1 MADVKDIDSYVFGR
15 DTARFL
21 IEEDIGEGVCKSK
34 KEYVYAL
41 KGNKDKDYVA
51 GFKDSLDDLL

>member
-15 DTARFL
+15 DTARFI
-21 IEEDIGEGVCKSK
+21 IEEDIGEGVRKSK
-34 KEYVYAL
+34 KEYVYTL

-51 GFKDSLDDLL
+51 GFKDALDDLL